1 MGIAKG
7 TKSLYLCIELSR
19 ILDCYVLVLNEA
31 VQSAVQPRLYYAGAL
46 KVFLIPTYQTIV
58 DR

>member
-7 TKSLYLCIELSR
+7 SKSLYLCIELSR

-31 VQSAVQPRLYYAGAL
+31 VQRAAQPRLLVRG
-46 KVFLIPTYQTIV
+46 
-58 DR
+58 